1 MLDKYDTF
9 LRNRLK
15 ETRGTEHEDYWLK
28 EYMIFESY
36 LQDINDS
43 IPTSYYPHEEFMKNL
58 KCIFTNNDTVSDVL
72 SYCYDELPILIYKD
86 IKVGNKDISTIPLNQ
101 TITVDYN
108 TQDILIDNEPVTV
121 NGYSLFTLTSGSI

>member
-15 ETRGTEHEDYWLK
+15 QARGTEREDYWLK
-28 EYMIFESY
+28 EYMIFENY
-36 LQDINDS
+36 LQDINDG

-72 SYCYDELPILIYKD
+72 SYCYDELPILNYKD

-121 NGYSLFTLTSGSI
+121 NGYSLFTLTSGTL

>member
-15 ETRGTEHEDYWLK
+15 AARGTEREDYWLK

-72 SYCYDELPILIYKD
+72 SYCYDELPIFNYKD

-101 TITVDYN
+101 SITVDYN

>member
-15 ETRGTEHEDYWLK
+15 QARGTERENYWLK

-36 LQDINDS
+36 LQDINDG
-43 IPTSYYPHEEFMKNL
+43 IPTSYYPNEEFMKNL

-72 SYCYDELPILIYKD
+72 SYCYDELPILNYKD

>member
-15 ETRGTEHEDYWLK
+15 QARGTERENYWLK

-36 LQDINDS
+36 LQDINDG

-72 SYCYDELPILIYKD
+72 SYCYDELPILNYKD

-101 TITVDYN
+101 SITVDYN

>member
-15 ETRGTEHEDYWLK
+15 AVRGTEREDYWLK

-36 LQDINDS
+36 LQDINDG
-43 IPTSYYPHEEFMKNL
+43 IPTSYYPHKEFMKNL

-72 SYCYDELPILIYKD
+72 SYCYDELPILNYKD

>member
-15 ETRGTEHEDYWLK
+15 AARGTEREDYWLK

-36 LQDINDS
+36 LQDINDG

-72 SYCYDELPILIYKD
+72 SYCYDELPILNYKD
-86 IKVGNKDISTIPLNQ
+86 IKVGNKDISTISLNQ

>member
-15 ETRGTEHEDYWLK
+15 AARGTENEDYWLK

-36 LQDINDS
+36 LQDINDG

-72 SYCYDELPILIYKD
+72 SYCYDELPILNYKD

-101 TITVDYN
+101 IITVDYN

>member
-15 ETRGTEHEDYWLK
+15 EARGTEREDYWLK

-36 LQDINDS
+36 LQDINDG

-72 SYCYDELPILIYKD
+72 SYCYDELPILNYKD
-86 IKVGNKDISTIPLNQ
+86 IKVGNKDISTILLNQ

>member
-15 ETRGTEHEDYWLK
+15 AARGTERENYWLK

-36 LQDINDS
+36 LQDINDG

-72 SYCYDELPILIYKD
+72 AYCYDELPILNYKD

>member
-15 ETRGTEHEDYWLK
+15 ATRGTKREDYWLK

-36 LQDINDS
+36 LQDINDG

-72 SYCYDELPILIYKD
+72 AYCYDELPILNYKD

>member
-15 ETRGTEHEDYWLK
+15 AARGTEREDYWLK

-36 LQDINDS
+36 LQDINDG

-72 SYCYDELPILIYKD
+72 SYCYDELPILNYKD
-86 IKVGNKDISTIPLNQ
+86 IKVGNKDIRTIPLNQ
-101 TITVDYN
+101 SITVDYN

>member
-15 ETRGTEHEDYWLK
+15 EARGTEHEDYWLK

-36 LQDINDS
+36 LQDINDG

-72 SYCYDELPILIYKD
+72 SYCYDELPILNYKD

-121 NGYSLFTLTSGSI
+121 NGYGLFTLTSGSI

>member
-15 ETRGTEHEDYWLK
+15 EARGTEREDYWLK

-36 LQDINDS
+36 LQDINDG

-72 SYCYDELPILIYKD
+72 SYCYDELPILNYKD
-86 IKVGNKDISTIPLNQ
+86 IKVGNKDISTISLNQ

>member
-15 ETRGTEHEDYWLK
+15 EARGTEREDYWLK

-36 LQDINDS
+36 LQDINDG

-72 SYCYDELPILIYKD
+72 SYCYDELPILNYKD
-86 IKVGNKDISTIPLNQ
+86 IKVGNKDIITIPLNQ

>member
-15 ETRGTEHEDYWLK
+15 EARGTEHEDYWLK

-36 LQDINDS
+36 LQDINDG
-43 IPTSYYPHEEFMKNL
+43 IPTSYYPHKEFMKNL

-72 SYCYDELPILIYKD
+72 SYCYDELPILNYKD

-108 TQDILIDNEPVTV
+108 TQDILIDNEPITV

>member
-15 ETRGTEHEDYWLK
+15 AARGTEREDYWLK

-36 LQDINDS
+36 LQDINDG

-72 SYCYDELPILIYKD
+72 AYCYDELPILNYKN

-101 TITVDYN
+101 SITVDYN

>member
-1 MLDKYDTF
+1 
-9 LRNRLK
+9 
-15 ETRGTEHEDYWLK
+15 
-28 EYMIFESY
+28 
-36 LQDINDS
+36 
-43 IPTSYYPHEEFMKNL
+43 MKNL

-72 SYCYDELPILIYKD
+72 SYCYDELPILNYKD

-108 TQDILIDNEPVTV
+108 TQDILINNEPVTV

>member
-15 ETRGTEHEDYWLK
+15 AARGTEREDYWLK

-36 LQDINDS
+36 LQDINDG

-58 KCIFTNNDTVSDVL
+58 KCIFTNNDTISDVL
-72 SYCYDELPILIYKD
+72 SYCYDELPILNYKD

-101 TITVDYN
+101 SITVDYN

-121 NGYSLFTLTSGSI
+121 NGYSLFNLTSGSI

>member
-15 ETRGTEHEDYWLK
+15 EARGTEREDYWLK

-36 LQDINDS
+36 LQDINDG

-72 SYCYDELPILIYKD
+72 SYCYDELPILNYKD
-86 IKVGNKDISTIPLNQ
+86 IKVGDKDISTIPLNQ

-121 NGYSLFTLTSGSI
+121 NGYSLFILTSGSI